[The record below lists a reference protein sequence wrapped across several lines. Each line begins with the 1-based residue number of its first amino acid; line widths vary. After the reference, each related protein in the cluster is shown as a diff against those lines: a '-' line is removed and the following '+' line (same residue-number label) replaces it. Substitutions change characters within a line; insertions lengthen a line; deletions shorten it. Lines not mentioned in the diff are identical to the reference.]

1 MWVPA
6 PTVTMTEAV
15 DHVSQEPVTG
25 NENVGPAAPST
36 EDDKVRVTDWPS
48 PPWALAYRTDS
59 RYVPAAG
66 TPDTS

>member
-1 MWVPA
+1 M
-6 PTVTMTEAV
+6 
-15 DHVSQEPVTG
+15 TG

-66 TPDTS
+66 TPDTSWIRLAPVEVRPARKPDPV